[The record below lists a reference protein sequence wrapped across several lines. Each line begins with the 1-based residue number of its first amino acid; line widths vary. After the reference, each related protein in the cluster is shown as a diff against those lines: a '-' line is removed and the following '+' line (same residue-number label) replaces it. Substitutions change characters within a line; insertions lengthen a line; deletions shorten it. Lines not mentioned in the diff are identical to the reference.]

1 MTITTGTTGQH
12 SRTIGSRNNMA
23 NARLVLALLGCV
35 AVVHGLA
42 MGQLSRTGI
51 APGATANYRFAELN
65 EFPITITLLG
75 AVRSPGRYEVSR
87 KIDLV
92 NLFAL
97 AGGWLENADLSDI
110 HISRLKVLDVE
121 SDRFD
126 IKLALEDPAELS
138 QTAVQLQEGD
148 CVYIGTESGMDLPLV
163 LSIVSATATLATA
176 VFYLTRLDR

>member
-1 MTITTGTTGQH
+1 M
-12 SRTIGSRNNMA
+12 MA
-23 NARLVLALLGCV
+23 NVRLILVVLGCV
-35 AVVHGLA
+35 AGLQSAA
-42 MGQLSRTGI
+42 MGQLSRNA

-75 AVRSPGRYEVSR
+75 AVRNPGRYEVSR

-97 AGGWLENADLSDI
+97 AGGWQENADLSDI
-110 HISRLKVLDVE
+110 HISRLKVMDTQ

-126 IKLALEDPAELS
+126 IKLDLKNPADLS
-138 QTAVQLQEGD
+138 QTSVQLQEGD
-148 CVYIGTESGMDLPLV
+148 CVYVGTRSGMDLPIV

-176 VFYLTRLDR
+176 IFYLTRLNQ